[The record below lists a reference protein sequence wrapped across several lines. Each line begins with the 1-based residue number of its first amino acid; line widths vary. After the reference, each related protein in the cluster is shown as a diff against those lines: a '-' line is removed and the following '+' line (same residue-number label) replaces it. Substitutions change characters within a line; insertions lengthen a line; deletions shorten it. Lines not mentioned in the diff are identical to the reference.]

1 LLDAI
6 ATGIV
11 DISQVHIERL
21 IRDVEE
27 KASDGE

>member
-1 LLDAI
+1 M